1 MKDAIEMQEKASSKK
16 KDGTKALG
24 QSIVGQFTP
33 VITAVAHDSDMTQT
47 NKETMDR
54 KFTASELANL
64 TLHQVRTNL
73 KDKIQVE
80 LRKFIHTSKEFLVNN
95 FKKYFNFLLCF
106 M

>member
-1 MKDAIEMQEKASSKK
+1 MKDAIEMQEKASSKI

-33 VITAVAHDSDMTQT
+33 IITAVAHDSDMTQT

-64 TLHQVRTNL
+64 TLHQVRPNL
-73 KDKIQVE
+73 KDKNQEE
-80 LRKFIHTSKEFLVNN
+80 LRKFILTANSFRLI
-95 FKKYFNFLLCF
+95 LLKNILSVL
-106 M
+106 